1 MWFFLLFWALSQSS
15 KWRRGV
21 CFSSHVVYI
30 VLLSLWQLAEKY
42 GKVYSLKMGP
52 LWSVVLNGLSAVQEG
67 LAEGDY
73 ANGRP
78 DFAIHSD
85 VLPELG
91 RELYFTPSPCFYCW
105 VWQSVRNNIL
115 LKRNCWRFL
124 NKIFHPFWGFRS
136 ISVPWVQL
144 LMLI

>member
-1 MWFFLLFWALSQSS
+1 
-15 KWRRGV
+15 
-21 CFSSHVVYI
+21 
-30 VLLSLWQLAEKY
+30 
-42 GKVYSLKMGP
+42 MGP

-91 RELYFTPSPCFYCW
+91 RELYFTPSPCFYSLSLTIS
-105 VWQSVRNNIL
+105 QEQYFIKAEL
-115 LKRNCWRFL
+115 LTF
-124 NKIFHPFWGFRS
+124 FE
-136 ISVPWVQL
+136 
-144 LMLI
+144 